1 MNATEFAAN
10 VRKLSTPA
18 LINTDKDKRLVK
30 KLSHVIC
37 SYLRRAAERLIG
49 LYPSSPVLYAYLS
62 DGWGCYVE
70 ETFVDP
76 SCVVVRKGRSRAE
89 FLLER
94 GIIKVLDDNDHVHMA
109 MILSHPRGMTLGK
122 KAWNVFTAACDF
134 SLC

>member
-1 MNATEFAAN
+1 M
-10 VRKLSTPA
+10 
-18 LINTDKDKRLVK
+18 
-30 KLSHVIC
+30 IC
-37 SYLRRAAERLIG
+37 VYLRRAAERLAG
-49 LYPSSPVLYAYLS
+49 FYPSSPVLYAYLS

-70 ETFVDP
+70 ETFIDP

-94 GIIKVLDDNDHVHMA
+94 GIVKVLDDNDDVRMA